1 MTTTRHWWHA
11 PAKASPR
18 RLATRLTTSLGLTGG
33 SSVTIDRVY
42 LDTFDW
48 RLFRRGD
55 ALVEEQPTGGQC
67 VLVLQSRAGERPE
80 LRVPSRGHPRHPT
93 DLPVGL
99 QRRLGPKLAP
109 RTLLDVGRE
118 RVEVWPLKLLDEEDK
133 TVAYIDVERAP
144 SAVRVAFR
152 SVRGYEKAADR
163 VVALLD
169 SQADL
174 VSGVDPM
181 VAAVRANGREPGE
194 LPQPPELKLRAKED
208 GRAALATVFEHLLV
222 TMELHEDGVRKQL
235 DPELLHDFRVAVRR
249 TRSIERLARRYLPP
263 EMARLWEQEW
273 QWLASV
279 TGPPRDL
286 DVLLLDLTCER
297 PSITVGGGTDAGIHE
312 LASRVEARRATE
324 QAKLRDALNGD
335 RYATLKRGWR
345 SGIAELRASASG
357 AVNGTYNNGNG
368 NGNGNGE
375 AVATVTAQQL
385 ARDTIDRAS
394 KHLMKAA
401 RQIDDDSPAAAIHRA
416 RKRAKR
422 LRYAAEML
430 GGALPAKDV
439 RSVIAHMKRL
449 QDDLGQFQ
457 DSEVQLHL
465 IRDLL
470 GDPSLGG
477 EASEQ
482 AVEAGE
488 LLMEDLVERQ
498 SAARRDLV
506 RALRGFAKR

>member
-1 MTTTRHWWHA
+1 MTVTRQWWHA

-55 ALVEEQPTGGQC
+55 ALVEEQPAGGQR

-118 RVEVWPLKLLDEEDK
+118 HVEVWPLKLLDEEDK

-152 SVRGYEKAADR
+152 SVRGYEKAAYR

-194 LPQPPELKLRAKED
+194 LPQPPELKLHAKED

-222 TMELHEDGVRKQL
+222 TMELHEDGVRQQL

-249 TRSIERLARRYLPP
+249 TRSIERLARRYLPA

-286 DVLLLDLTCER
+286 DVLLLDLTCDR
-297 PSITVGGGTDAGIHE
+297 PSISVGTDAGIHE

-324 QAKLRDALNGD
+324 QAKLCDALNGD

-345 SGIAELRASASG
+345 SGIGELRASA
-357 AVNGTYNNGNG
+357 NGNG
-368 NGNGNGE
+368 DGGG
-375 AVATVTAQQL
+375 AVAAEQL

-394 KHLMKAA
+394 KHLLKAA
-401 RQIDDDSPAAAIHRA
+401 RGIHDDAPAEAIHRA

-430 GGALPAKDV
+430 GGALPPKDV
-439 RSVIAHMKRL
+439 SSVIAHMKRL

-470 GDPSLGG
+470 GDPSLNG
-477 EASEQ
+477 EPSHE

-488 LLMEDLVERQ
+488 LLMEDLVDRQ
-498 SAARRDLV
+498 AAARRDLV
-506 RALRGFAKR
+506 KALRGFAKR

>member
-1 MTTTRHWWHA
+1 MSTTRQWWHA

-33 SSVTIDRVY
+33 SSVTINRVY

-55 ALVEEQPTGGQC
+55 ALVEEQPTGGER
-67 VLVLQSRAGERPE
+67 VLVLQSRVSERPE

-93 DLPVGL
+93 ELPTGL

-118 RVEVWPLKLLDEEDK
+118 RVEVWPLKLLDEDDK

-152 SVRGYEKAADR
+152 SVRGYDKAADR

-174 VSGVDPM
+174 VAGVDPM

-194 LPQPPELKLRAKED
+194 LPQPPPLKLRANED
-208 GRAALATVFEHLLV
+208 GHAALATVLEHLLI
-222 TMELHEDGVRKQL
+222 TMELHEEGVREQL

-263 EMARLWEQEW
+263 EMARLWEKEW

-297 PSITVGGGTDAGIHE
+297 PSIAAATDAGIHE
-312 LASRVEARRATE
+312 LASRVDARRATE
-324 QAKLRDALNGD
+324 QAKLRDALDGD

-345 SGIAELRASASG
+345 SGIADLRMSA
-357 AVNGTYNNGNG
+357 NGTV
-368 NGNGNGE
+368 E
-375 AVATVTAQQL
+375 VTAEKL
-385 ARDTIDRAS
+385 ASDTIDRAS
-394 KHLMKAA
+394 KHLLQAA
-401 RQIDDDSPAAAIHRA
+401 RQIDDDSPADAIHRA

-439 RSVIAHMKRL
+439 KSVVTHMKRL

-470 GDPSLGG
+470 GDASLGG
-477 EASEQ
+477 EPSPQ

-488 LLMEDLVERQ
+488 LLMEDLVDRQ
-498 SAARRDLV
+498 HAARRDLV
-506 RALRGFAKR
+506 KALRGFAIR

>member
-55 ALVEEQPTGGQC
+55 ALVEEQPMGGQR

-118 RVEVWPLKLLDEEDK
+118 HVEVWPLKLLDEEDK

-144 SAVRVAFR
+144 TAVRVAFR

-194 LPQPPELKLRAKED
+194 LPQPPELKLRANED

-297 PSITVGGGTDAGIHE
+297 PSITVGGGTDSGIHE

-345 SGIAELRASASG
+345 SGIAELRQSA
-357 AVNGTYNNGNG
+357 NGDGDRDG
-368 NGNGNGE
+368 
-375 AVATVTAQQL
+375 TVTAQQL

-394 KHLMKAA
+394 KHLLKAA
-401 RQIDDDSPAAAIHRA
+401 RQIDDDAPAEAIHRA

-430 GGALPAKDV
+430 GGALPPKDV

-470 GDPSLGG
+470 GDPLLGG
-477 EASEQ
+477 EPSEQ

-488 LLMEDLVERQ
+488 LLMEDLVDRQ
-498 SAARRDLV
+498 SAARHDLV
-506 RALRGFAKR
+506 KALRGFAKR